1 MSHYVFESIMLWEL
15 ILRVFFVNVPAF
27 ITERFKQS
35 NLIISYFFVYVM
47 LQALAILWGFL
58 QSIGAVFGSNMI
70 SILTMPLPQ
79 TACVLVIYS
88 SVIGLVLSFGRT
100 TWILTWQSLH
110 DFPFIRRMLV
120 HGCRPQ
126 SAILVAALPML
137 LLLCLILVV
146 PSVCYHED
154 KEAVGLSDPYMK
166 LICEHSF
173 LQFLTN
179 KYPVFQRSLRLS
191 TSIAMFQFVQACLAF
206 LPKWRHALADT
217 SFGTAS
223 FLLTYIIAWNAVGII
238 WFLEWLGRHFQYAEF
253 TPLSRL
259 SDVHWELFGTSL
271 WLLLLLWVLLM
282 TSLTYKTVRTCQSS
296 QRKLAGLFQNLK
308 LTFVFGQAIIFC
320 RACMH
325 PNMGFV
331 HAQLEL
337 TIINLILPSI
347 YVVALIF
354 LRVVTLASAKS
365 FAISFPLAIGFSS
378 IIYRGSRKTERP
390 HSFVV
395 VSLFTFC
402 ILLNRAE
409 FFMSSES
416 SGKLPSL
423 LARILQSSGVGLP
436 SKPTLGHQAAKV
448 LVFMAFVFFSIFVT
462 ALIMFSILSVVQKSK
477 QWYPDATSVSFE
489 NNSIII
495 EHTAIVKL
503 DLKLAGNHSIPMQQE
518 HPKYASCTNLW
529 HGLSLVDF
537 ALLSQA
543 AYLDPSSDDV
553 ATFVSKL
560 FDQDTEIVEVRL
572 PPQNTKTGSRLD
584 FYEVYMPK
592 YNTSVISVK
601 GTDIWRFTDFVEDLK
616 MFFEPVI
623 FNILSTIFPTIR
635 IWPDVTFS
643 TLIELYHELISLFGL
658 EHDFWYYHELVEY
671 TNSIKDRNV
680 ILTGHSMGGAIA
692 RIVASILKKQSVT
705 FSPPGLI
712 QSYSKLVHTF
722 GGQKYKVERSK
733 LHQYNIAVIPEYDP
747 ITLIDVQAGLIQKIS
762 CATPHL
768 SMQLSCHMLEGTLC
782 NLLEH
787 CGDHKKRIAGCVFTH
802 TITSATKNFVSKF
815 TGYISPNSISLL
827 AMLTAM
833 ILSIVIRRGLA
844 TTPERYPKPQK
855 RRNPTLI
862 RRKSCNVSLKH
873 RRHRGQ

>member
-1 MSHYVFESIMLWEL
+1 
-15 ILRVFFVNVPAF
+15 
-27 ITERFKQS
+27 
-35 NLIISYFFVYVM
+35 
-47 LQALAILWGFL
+47 
-58 QSIGAVFGSNMI
+58 
-70 SILTMPLPQ
+70 MPLPQ

-100 TWILTWQSLH
+100 TWILTWQSL
-110 DFPFIRRMLV
+110 DNFPFIRRMLA

-126 SAILVAALPML
+126 SAVLVAALPML
-137 LLLCLILVV
+137 LLLCCILIV
-146 PSVCYHED
+146 PSICFHKD
-154 KEAVGLSDPYMK
+154 KNVSDSSDPYMK
-166 LICEHSF
+166 LICENSF

-191 TSIAMFQFVQACLAF
+191 TSIAMFQFVQACLIF
-206 LPKWRHALADT
+206 LPKWRHALANI

-223 FLLTYIIAWNAVGII
+223 FLLIYLILLNAAGII
-238 WFLEWLGRHFQYAEF
+238 WFLEWLGRHFEYAEF

-259 SDVHWELFGTSL
+259 SDTHWEQFGTSL
-271 WLLLLLWVLLM
+271 WLLLLLWMLLM
-282 TSLTYKTVRTCQSS
+282 TSRTYQTVQTCQSS
-296 QRKLAGLFQNLK
+296 QRKLADLFQNLK

-325 PNMGFV
+325 PQMGFV

-347 YVVALIF
+347 YVFALIF

-365 FAISFPLAIGFSS
+365 VAISFPLAIGFSS

-395 VSLFTFC
+395 VGLFTFC

-409 FFMSSES
+409 FFMSNQH
-416 SGKLPSL
+416 SGRLPSI

-436 SKPTLGHQAAKV
+436 NKPTIGHQAAKI
-448 LVFMAFVFFSIFVT
+448 LVFMAFVLFSIFVT
-462 ALIMFSILSVVQKSK
+462 ALIMFSVLSVVQKSK
-477 QWYPDATSVSFE
+477 QWYPDATSVLFE

-495 EHTAIVKL
+495 DHTSIVKL
-503 DLKLAGNHSIPMQQE
+503 ELQLTDNQSIPMQQE
-518 HPKYASCTNLW
+518 YPKYASCTNLW

-692 RIVASILKKQSVT
+692 RIVASILGKQSIT
-705 FSPPGLI
+705 FSPPGFV

-722 GGQKYKVERSK
+722 GGREYKVERST
-733 LHQYNIAVIPEYDP
+733 LHQFNIAVIPEYDP
-747 ITLIDVQAGLIQKIS
+747 ITLIDVQVGLIQKIS

-787 CGDHKKRIAGCVFTH
+787 CGDRKKRIAGCVFTH
-802 TITSATKNFVSKF
+802 TITSATMNFFSKF
-815 TGYISPNSISLL
+815 KGHVSPNSISLL
-827 AMLTAM
+827 AMLTAI
-833 ILSIVIRRGLA
+833 ILSIAIRRGLA
-844 TTPERYPKPQK
+844 ATPEKYPKLQSSS
-855 RRNPTLI
+855 NPALI
-862 RRKSCNVSLKH
+862 RRKSCNITLKR